1 MTDPTPK
8 TPVLNDIYA
17 RIQDDLDRVERLLQ
31 DMGRSRN
38 ALVSE
43 INGYL
48 FQKGG
53 KRVRPALLILSAKL
67 HGFSGDDHIFW
78 SALVEVIHTASL
90 IHDDIIDQA
99 DRRRGR
105 DTVHARW
112 DSNITVLLGDYL
124 YIRAI
129 QQALQT
135 RRMEIID
142 IMADVTARMI
152 EGELLECSVSG
163 DPDLDE
169 DTYFKILE
177 LKTAALF
184 SAACRIGGILG
195 GAGKAD
201 VDRLGAFGTNIGLA
215 FQIADD
221 LLDFTGDAS
230 SLGKPVLSDLR
241 EGRTTLPIILALRTL
256 QGQARDDFR
265 RLILDRPSDPASLG
279 RIRDITAAQGALEEA
294 ARTGA
299 RYSAAAKAYLDGY
312 APSIEVETLRRIGD
326 FVLERTR

>member
-1 MTDPTPK
+1 
-8 TPVLNDIYA
+8 
-17 RIQDDLDRVERLLQ
+17 
-31 DMGRSRN
+31 
-38 ALVSE
+38 
-43 INGYL
+43 
-48 FQKGG
+48 
-53 KRVRPALLILSAKL
+53 
-67 HGFSGDDHIFW
+67 
-78 SALVEVIHTASL
+78 
-90 IHDDIIDQA
+90 
-99 DRRRGR
+99 
-105 DTVHARW
+105 
-112 DSNITVLLGDYL
+112 
-124 YIRAI
+124 
-129 QQALQT
+129 
-135 RRMEIID
+135 MEIID